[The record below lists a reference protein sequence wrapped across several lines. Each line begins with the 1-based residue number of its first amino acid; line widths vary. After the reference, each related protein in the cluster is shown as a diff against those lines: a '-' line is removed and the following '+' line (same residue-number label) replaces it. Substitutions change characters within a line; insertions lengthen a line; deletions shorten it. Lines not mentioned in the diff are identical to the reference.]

1 MINVKTSVFLF
12 ILLVFLF
19 IPAHLVEFHEINRF
33 FYRVR
38 CLLSH
43 VDGHLFHFFSHLFFF
58 LNETKSASCIHGV
71 EFSRQGLCFSHLLN
85 EKHSLSCSM
94 HMCCVGMCTCLNTK
108 KLQ

>member
-43 VDGHLFHFFSHLFFF
+43 VDGHLFRFFSHLFLF
-58 LNETKSASCIHGV
+58 
-71 EFSRQGLCFSHLLN
+71 
-85 EKHSLSCSM
+85 
-94 HMCCVGMCTCLNTK
+94 
-108 KLQ
+108 